1 MGVAIASADDCADCT
16 AVVSTLGVYLTSDE
30 SISAQV
36 DILLSEVCPTA
47 PNPEECVEGLPAFW
61 TRVAM
66 VLWEGYY
73 NPSAEWMCA
82 TEDICGAPA
91 KSKLAKSL
99 RNSSQLLFQPSLLD
113 LTLNKQWVSVM
124 R

>member
-1 MGVAIASADDCADCT
+1 MKFILGLFALVAIASADDCADCT

-91 KSKLAKSL
+91 KSK
-99 RNSSQLLFQPSLLD
+99 
-113 LTLNKQWVSVM
+113 
-124 R
+124 

>member
-1 MGVAIASADDCADCT
+1 MGTMGLLNSSQKVIMKIILALFALFATASADDCTDCT

-47 PNPEECVEGLPAFW
+47 TNPEECVEGLPAFW

-66 VLWEGYY
+66 VLWEGG
-73 NPSAEWMCA
+73 EWMCA
-82 TEDICGAPA
+82 TEDICGAPE
-91 KSKLAKSL
+91 
-99 RNSSQLLFQPSLLD
+99 SQ
-113 LTLNKQWVSVM
+113 
-124 R
+124 